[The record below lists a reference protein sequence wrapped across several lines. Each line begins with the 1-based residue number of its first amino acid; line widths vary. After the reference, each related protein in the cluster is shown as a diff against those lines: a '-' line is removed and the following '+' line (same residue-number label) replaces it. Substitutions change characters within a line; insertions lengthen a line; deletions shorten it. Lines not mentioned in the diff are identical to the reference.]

1 MQMENVI
8 ISIPIQS
15 FSDLI
20 TNSSSEIFQ
29 TIEGSEET
37 INKIYDIL
45 SPLFKDDGWY
55 DEDMPTMKVRYKSKV
70 EEDPEEYGF
79 EDTELSDLPKAWIE
93 LWLPYG
99 LSGCE
104 NFFKVGV
111 KALLESNN
119 IKDYIIKDEQ
129 A

>member
-1 MQMENVI
+1 MRME
-8 ISIPIQS
+8 IPIQS

-37 INKIYDIL
+37 INKVFGIL
-45 SPLFKDDGWY
+45 SPLFKDDSWY
-55 DEDMPTMKVRYKSKV
+55 DEDIPTMRVLYKSKI

-79 EDTELSDLPKAWIE
+79 EDTDLSDLPEALIE
-93 LWLPYG
+93 IWLPYG
-99 LSGCE
+99 LDGCGE
-104 NFFKVGV
+104 FFKAGI
-111 KALLESNN
+111 KALLETNN
-119 IKDYIIKDEQ
+119 IKDYTIKDEQ

>member
-8 ISIPIQS
+8 VSIPIQS
-15 FSDLI
+15 FSDII

-29 TIEGSEET
+29 TIKGSEET

-45 SPLFKDDGWY
+45 SPLFKDDSWY
-55 DEDMPTMKVRYKSKV
+55 DEEVPTMRVLYKSKV

-79 EDTELSDLPKAWIE
+79 EDTELSDLPEAWIE
-93 LWLPYG
+93 LRLPYG

-104 NFFKVGV
+104 DFFKVGI

-119 IKDYIIKDEQ
+119 IKDYIIKNE
-129 A
+129 

>member
-1 MQMENVI
+1 MQTENII

-37 INKIYDIL
+37 INKIFNIL

-70 EEDPEEYGF
+70 EEDPEEYDF
-79 EDTELSDLPKAWIE
+79 EDAELSDLPEAWIE

-104 NFFKVGV
+104 EFFKVGI